1 MKASPPGPNHRTAWP
16 ALAVT
21 AAVLAALQL
30 GGETVALALRY
41 DRDLV
46 AAGEWWRWITAS
58 FVHAGWSH
66 LGINLAGLAIAGLT
80 IGDALEIRRYTLCLA
95 ISLPAVT
102 LGLWLWSPGVQW
114 YLGASGVLHG
124 LFVTGGLLLAARRR
138 AEGAGLLA
146 LVAAKLAWEQV
157 FGPIPGSAA
166 TAGVRVIVNAHLYGA
181 LGGLLA
187 AVLAAMAQQLSC
199 FLPGKQVPRD

>member
-1 MKASPPGPNHRTAWP
+1 VKGSSLGPRRTAW
-16 ALAVT
+16 LAVTVT

-30 GGETVALALRY
+30 GGEDMALALRY
-41 DRDLV
+41 DRNLV
-46 AAGEWWRWITAS
+46 AAGEWWRWFTAS

-66 LGINLAGLAIAGLT
+66 LGVNLAGLALAGLT
-80 IGDALEIRRYTLCLA
+80 IGEVLGTRRYTLCLA
-95 ISLPAVT
+95 VSLPAVT

-138 AEGAGLLA
+138 PEGPGLLA
-146 LVAAKLAWEQV
+146 VVAAKLAWEQV

-166 TAGVRVIVNAHLYGA
+166 TAGVRVIVDAHLYGA

-187 AVLAAMAQQLSC
+187 AALAAMAEQLSR
-199 FLPGKQVPRD
+199 FLRGKEVTRD